1 MFFDEDKANFN
12 SNKKLISLISIN
24 NDQGNNNSSKKN
36 LERKRFSRSLLP
48 ALGKIDT
55 FDE

>member
-1 MFFDEDKANFN
+1 M
-12 SNKKLISLISIN
+12 SIN
-24 NDQGNNNSSKKN
+24 NDQGNSSSKKN

-48 ALGKIDT
+48 ALGKIDA